1 MERFV
6 WPEGRRRVLVALSGG
21 ADSVALTCLLR
32 ELPGGP
38 ELVAAHFEH
47 GIRGEESLA
56 DAAFVRGL
64 CAQWRIPLV
73 EERCDVPALARERG
87 VGLEQAARDARYA
100 FLRRAA
106 AENGC
111 DGICLAH
118 HLDDQ
123 AETVLMHLF
132 RGSGLHGLRGM
143 AAQEG
148 DLLRPLLRIRKAEL
162 TAYLTGRGIPWRE
175 DATNRLPDTPRN
187 ALRLEVLPRIE
198 AVYPGAAQAISRLS
212 RIARDEDEYLDAQ
225 AREFAAR
232 SVRALPTGW
241 QVACQAHPALLRR
254 AIRLLMPLEGEE
266 IERVLALLPG
276 GGRLQLSGGR
286 SAEAT
291 GGRLYLLSGRKLP
304 VIEAP
309 LSPEVDLG
317 EMGRVRITPW
327 DGGAIADDPCVQAM
341 SARAVEGAVFRTRR
355 PGDFIVPLGMTGRQK
370 LSDYF
375 INRHVDRPLREM
387 TPLLALGGE
396 VLWAAGIGLSETAKL
411 RSGEKA
417 LRFEYIEKSL

>member
-6 WPEGRRRVLVALSGG
+6 WPAGRRRVLVALSGG

-32 ELPGGP
+32 ELPDGP

-56 DAAFVRGL
+56 DAAFVREL
-64 CAQWRIPLV
+64 CAAWGIPLV

-87 VGLEQAARDARYA
+87 VGLEHAAREARYA

-123 AETVLMHLF
+123 AETVLMHFF

-143 AAQEG
+143 TVEEG

-162 TAYLTGRGIPWRE
+162 TGYLTEREIPWRE

-187 ALRLEVLPRIE
+187 ALRLEVLPRVE
-198 AVYPGAAQAISRLS
+198 AIYPGAAQAVSRLS
-212 RIARDEDEYLDAQ
+212 RIARDEDDFLDAQ
-225 AREFAAR
+225 AREFAAH
-232 SVRALPTGW
+232 SVRPIPTGW
-241 QVACQAHPALLRR
+241 QVLHQAHPALFRR
-254 AIRLLMPLEGEE
+254 AIRLLMPLEAEE
-266 IERVLALLPG
+266 TERVLALLPR

-291 GGRLYLLSGRKLP
+291 GGRLYLLSGRQMP
-304 VIEAP
+304 TFEAP
-309 LSPEVDLG
+309 LSPDVELG
-317 EMGRVRITPW
+317 ELGRVRVVPW
-327 DGGAIADDPCVQAM
+327 EGGVIADDPRVQAM
-341 SARAVEGAVFRTRR
+341 SASAVEGAVFRTRR
-355 PGDFIVPLGMTGRQK
+355 PGDFIVPLGMTGRQR

-375 INRHVDRPLREM
+375 INRRVDRPLRELV
-387 TPLLALGGE
+387 PLLTRGGE

-411 RSGEKA
+411 RLGEKA